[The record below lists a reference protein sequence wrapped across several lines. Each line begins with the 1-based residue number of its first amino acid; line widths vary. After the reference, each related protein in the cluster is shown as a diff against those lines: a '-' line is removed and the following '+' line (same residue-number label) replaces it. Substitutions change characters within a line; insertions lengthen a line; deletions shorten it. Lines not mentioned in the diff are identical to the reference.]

1 MNNHHTAAD
10 NKSGQK
16 NQIKKQRNGKLMKK
30 LLALFLCTAAAGAI
44 MTGCSASDGDVDNGN
59 GAGAGTSTTMND
71 RTDSYDR
78 NDRNDSYN
86 TNRTVTT
93 RREIS
98 DDIADGINDGLDKT
112 QSVVDDILK

>member
-1 MNNHHTAAD
+1 MSAD

-16 NQIKKQRNGKLMKK
+16 NQIKKQRNENIMKK
-30 LLALFLCTAAAGAI
+30 LLALILSTVAAGAVI
-44 MTGCSASDGDVDNGN
+44 TGCSASDGDVDNGN

-71 RTDSYDR
+71 RADR
-78 NDRNDSYN
+78 NDRDDTYSG
-86 TNRTVTT
+86 TRTSTT